1 MLSKNPLERPDAST
15 ILRIEEFEPIKKKMN
30 TNLIPLN
37 DKEEA
42 ILKLMQRINELE
54 YENSNL
60 KDEIKQLKWSLQ
72 EHD

>member
-1 MLSKNPLERPDAST
+1 MVLGQLKE
-15 ILRIEEFEPIKKKMN
+15 KKMN

-42 ILKLMQRINELE
+42 ILQLMQKINELE

>member
-1 MLSKNPLERPDAST
+1 
-15 ILRIEEFEPIKKKMN
+15 MN
-30 TNLIPLN
+30 HQLIPLN

-42 ILKLMQRINELE
+42 ILELMQRVNQLE

-60 KDEIKQLKWSLQ
+60 KDEIRQLKWSLQ

>member
-1 MLSKNPLERPDAST
+1 MALGQLKE
-15 ILRIEEFEPIKKKMN
+15 KKMN

-42 ILKLMQRINELE
+42 ILQLMQKINELE

-60 KDEIKQLKWSLQ
+60 KYEIKQLKWSLQ

>member
-1 MLSKNPLERPDAST
+1 
-15 ILRIEEFEPIKKKMN
+15 MN

-60 KDEIKQLKWSLQ
+60 KNEIKQLKWSLQ

>member
-1 MLSKNPLERPDAST
+1 MVNDFIPLLNEKEET
-15 ILRIEEFEPIKKKMN
+15 ILHFMKRIS
-30 TNLIPLN
+30 
-37 DKEEA
+37 
-42 ILKLMQRINELE
+42 ELE

>member
-1 MLSKNPLERPDAST
+1 M
-15 ILRIEEFEPIKKKMN
+15 
-30 TNLIPLN
+30 NLIPLN

-42 ILKLMQRINELE
+42 ILKLMQRVNELE

>member
-1 MLSKNPLERPDAST
+1 
-15 ILRIEEFEPIKKKMN
+15 MN

-42 ILKLMQRINELE
+42 ILKLMQRDNELE

-60 KDEIKQLKWSLQ
+60 KDEIKRLQWSLMEQ
-72 EHD
+72 D

>member
-1 MLSKNPLERPDAST
+1 
-15 ILRIEEFEPIKKKMN
+15 MN
-30 TNLIPLN
+30 HQLIPLN

-42 ILKLMQRINELE
+42 ILTLMQRVNDLE

-60 KDEIKQLKWSLQ
+60 KDEIKLLKWSLE

>member
-1 MLSKNPLERPDAST
+1 MEK
-15 ILRIEEFEPIKKKMN
+15 
-30 TNLIPLN
+30 NLIPLN

-42 ILKLMQRINELE
+42 ILQLMQRVNELE

>member
-1 MLSKNPLERPDAST
+1 
-15 ILRIEEFEPIKKKMN
+15 MN
-30 TNLIPLN
+30 HQLIPLN

-42 ILKLMQRINELE
+42 ILQLMQKINELE

>member
-1 MLSKNPLERPDAST
+1 
-15 ILRIEEFEPIKKKMN
+15 MN

-42 ILKLMQRINELE
+42 ILKLMQRVNELE

-60 KDEIKQLKWSLQ
+60 KDEIKRLQWSLMEQ
-72 EHD
+72 D

>member
-1 MLSKNPLERPDAST
+1 
-15 ILRIEEFEPIKKKMN
+15 MN
-30 TNLIPLN
+30 HQLIPLN

-42 ILKLMQRINELE
+42 ILQLMQRVNELE

>member
-1 MLSKNPLERPDAST
+1 
-15 ILRIEEFEPIKKKMN
+15 MN
-30 TNLIPLN
+30 HQLIPLN

-42 ILKLMQRINELE
+42 ILQLMQRVNQLE

-60 KDEIKQLKWSLQ
+60 KDEIRQLKWSLQ

>member
-1 MLSKNPLERPDAST
+1 
-15 ILRIEEFEPIKKKMN
+15 MN
-30 TNLIPLN
+30 HQLIPLN

-42 ILKLMQRINELE
+42 ILELMQRINELE

-60 KDEIKQLKWSLQ
+60 KNEIKQLRWSLQ

>member
-1 MLSKNPLERPDAST
+1 
-15 ILRIEEFEPIKKKMN
+15 MN

>member
-1 MLSKNPLERPDAST
+1 MEK
-15 ILRIEEFEPIKKKMN
+15 
-30 TNLIPLN
+30 NLIPLN

-42 ILKLMQRINELE
+42 ILQLMQRVNELE

-60 KDEIKQLKWSLQ
+60 KDEIKLLRWTIQ

>member
-1 MLSKNPLERPDAST
+1 
-15 ILRIEEFEPIKKKMN
+15 MN

-42 ILKLMQRINELE
+42 IFQLMQRINELE

>member
-1 MLSKNPLERPDAST
+1 
-15 ILRIEEFEPIKKKMN
+15 MN
-30 TNLIPLN
+30 HQLIPLN

-42 ILKLMQRINELE
+42 ILQLMQRVNELE

-60 KDEIKQLKWSLQ
+60 KEEIKQLRWSLQ

>member
-1 MLSKNPLERPDAST
+1 MEK
-15 ILRIEEFEPIKKKMN
+15 
-30 TNLIPLN
+30 NLIPLN

-42 ILKLMQRINELE
+42 ILQLMQKVNELE

>member
-1 MLSKNPLERPDAST
+1 
-15 ILRIEEFEPIKKKMN
+15 MN
-30 TNLIPLN
+30 KNLIPLN

-42 ILKLMQRINELE
+42 ILELMKRINDLE

-60 KDEIKQLKWSLQ
+60 KDEIRQLKWSLQ

>member
-1 MLSKNPLERPDAST
+1 
-15 ILRIEEFEPIKKKMN
+15 MN

-42 ILKLMQRINELE
+42 ILTLMQRVNELE

-60 KDEIKQLKWSLQ
+60 KEEIKQLRWSLQ

>member
-1 MLSKNPLERPDAST
+1 
-15 ILRIEEFEPIKKKMN
+15 MN
-30 TNLIPLN
+30 HQLIPLN

-42 ILKLMQRINELE
+42 ILQLMQKVNELE

-60 KDEIKQLKWSLQ
+60 KEEIKQLRWSLQ

>member
-1 MLSKNPLERPDAST
+1 
-15 ILRIEEFEPIKKKMN
+15 MN

-37 DKEEA
+37 DKEET

-60 KDEIKQLKWSLQ
+60 KDEIKRLQWSLMEQ
-72 EHD
+72 D

>member
-1 MLSKNPLERPDAST
+1 
-15 ILRIEEFEPIKKKMN
+15 MN

-60 KDEIKQLKWSLQ
+60 KDEIKRLQWSLMEQ
-72 EHD
+72 D